1 MDRLRVDL
9 MRSQLS
15 CNLEKQRAKRLEIE
29 LKDERK
35 RCEKLKAELERLK
48 QRGVDD
54 VNSRVARVDG
64 GSVQLAAA
72 RVKSNTAK
80 NGSTATCTSTS
91 APFTG
96 NSFDDLPPFAAALAA
111 NAERE
116 EIERRRRLGLV
127 FDDEFDDEI
136 DLVSSEAE
144 VVVRQTDA
152 LQLEDSDYPD
162 SLNNICTVAQLAQS
176 NVKQTTSKSTSLT
189 QSAAEISNSTYSNL
203 FSTINNSTI
212 NQLNSQY
219 TPEYINDDI
228 QTLRLN
234 CILLTHQRATL
245 QSKLKQSE
253 SLRKSLSVELK
264 SVMTSERVLRGL
276 QADWTRRLSEARKDM
291 DGKREEWKKE
301 MGVKTREWK
310 SERRLLEEEIST
322 LEKQRDELNGLIKNQ
337 KNITFVMGLFCEL
350 AKKQLVDSINEGK
363 TYVSNST
370 VRIGNRIRYGTK
382 SGPHRMLTV
391 GGADGN
397 KIYNNGDIG
406 STHNAFLLW
415 LNKWTKRFIS
425 LMQRIRWQSR
435 QKSDEIA
442 TADKLCIST
451 ASETILPTSDESMPL
466 VIRKNIRKSKLYQP
480 STVFERKMRN
490 VDSDVPDFMRD

>member
-1 MDRLRVDL
+1 

-15 CNLEKQRAKRLEIE
+15 CNLEKQRAKRFEIE

-54 VNSRVARVDG
+54 VNSRVARIDG

-80 NGSTATCTSTS
+80 NGSTATSTSTSTS

-116 EIERRRRLGLV
+116 ETERRRRLGLV
-127 FDDEFDDEI
+127 IDDDEFNDEI
-136 DLVSSEAE
+136 DALKLE
-144 VVVRQTDA
+144 VMDNILPQPEA
-152 LQLEDSDYPD
+152 LQPEASGYPD
-162 SLNNICTVAQLAQS
+162 SLNNISTVAQLAQP
-176 NVKQTTSKSTSLT
+176 NVKQLSSESTSSM
-189 QSAAEISNSTYSNL
+189 QSTADVTNSTYTNL

-228 QTLRLN
+228 QTLRQN

-301 MGVKTREWK
+301 MRVKTREWK

-322 LEKQRDELNGLIKNQ
+322 LEKQRDELNGLIENQ

-435 QKSDEIA
+435 QRSDEIA